1 MTSTLFESDSF
12 NRRFVEKLV
21 EQRDR
26 ILRGDEVSVW
36 QQIALE
42 LSQDWEL
49 DCGDLRWQDLSRYF
63 KRSLVFKLSHRKW
76 TTDQGL
82 IDRLQYPYLRKVYVV
97 TIQFYDRA
105 CPAMRVI
112 ENISEIQDNK
122 LFIKYTMDGRFDP
135 DVVAAFKRRSRKG
148 VRIYV
153 NINVGD
159 PVYNLPEDAKKLLL
173 QMEHHRK
180 ERPHRK
186 GDSHE
191 RVRSPVGTPTV
202 IESGS
207 PPEKIFSPRD
217 LLEKESFSVN
227 TQEYDEII
235 KESLER
241 ELPPLPK
248 RRRLSPGCVEVWLES
263 CEILSSSASM
273 VDGQID
279 PLHMSIRSGPEK
291 MNQSSRVAGGSLSEP
306 QMNPACLLEELTVVR
321 SQPPTRIMAS
331 QPTTLAQESI
341 HIKQEP
347 EIESAREKPP
357 SAAGCDPFLNN
368 ILAESDDEEEED
380 ERTDHSYA
388 KEKSNSVV
396 IEQHGASGKEILE
409 SSTIIAS
416 RSLHE
421 PLAVVRRQP
430 PTLIMA
436 SQPLS
441 SQQNSIQPKQE
452 PETEP
457 LSVAPTLETGH
468 QDPFLDSVLTDSDD
482 DDEEEREKEDESNS
496 RRTTSNPTGAIGN
509 IDVALIDSSHAPISN
524 DNRSESQTTEVIAP
538 VVRKQSPTVIVA
550 KPTQES
556 VPIKKEI
563 SIPNE
568 PSSAEAYHDPF
579 LNGVFTDSEDEEDDD
594 EEEQNIPDKLHNE
607 LPDIIVSSEIPYPST
622 TKDTVSTPI
631 ETEHLETSQ
640 STNVES
646 NTQRQTHSIN
656 TCFNRHSDNTIA
668 AEAAQTQLQPSESE
682 TQSITNPT
690 DNLSA
695 PNLSIES
702 TTALQYSG
710 VDRLGIQALDNSL
723 KSVPRH
729 FIVKQR
735 LPLTVPVDPPINGL
749 IGQPIVGPGDTEVQG
764 VTNKVQMIQS
774 PLRSESSRI
783 EDLAED
789 SEPFEHSYQSPDSNR
804 LFIAWSPS
812 SATNSS
818 GFSRTSR
825 APEPPTTSSPTASKF
840 QAEQYDSIQPS
851 IESRLRFQI
860 VLRSL
865 WPTLFAR
872 DDSFCDFLHLISV
885 LAQNI
890 FPLLQPNTGHAA
902 MALLR
907 MVTPIASRLAYGSFE
922 PTENDNFRSL
932 TETNDRNQIT
942 NRTDNERETSK
953 RQIDTQSNL
962 STDET
967 PSLVISDD
975 DEEGELPVRLK
986 RHYRVHQTAPSHT
999 D

>member
-1 MTSTLFESDSF
+1 MG
-12 NRRFVEKLV
+12 EK
-21 EQRDR
+21 
-26 ILRGDEVSVW
+26 G
-36 QQIALE
+36 
-42 LSQDWEL
+42 
-49 DCGDLRWQDLSRYF
+49 
-63 KRSLVFKLSHRKW
+63 
-76 TTDQGL
+76 
-82 IDRLQYPYLRKVYVV
+82 YL
-97 TIQFYDRA
+97 
-105 CPAMRVI
+105 
-112 ENISEIQDNK
+112 
-122 LFIKYTMDGRFDP
+122 
-135 DVVAAFKRRSRKG
+135 
-148 VRIYV
+148 
-153 NINVGD
+153 
-159 PVYNLPEDAKKLLL
+159 
-173 QMEHHRK
+173 
-180 ERPHRK
+180 
-186 GDSHE
+186 
-191 RVRSPVGTPTV
+191 
-202 IESGS
+202 
-207 PPEKIFSPRD
+207 
-217 LLEKESFSVN
+217 
-227 TQEYDEII
+227 
-235 KESLER
+235 
-241 ELPPLPK
+241 
-248 RRRLSPGCVEVWLES
+248 
-263 CEILSSSASM
+263 
-273 VDGQID
+273 
-279 PLHMSIRSGPEK
+279 
-291 MNQSSRVAGGSLSEP
+291 
-306 QMNPACLLEELTVVR
+306 
-321 SQPPTRIMAS
+321 
-331 QPTTLAQESI
+331 
-341 HIKQEP
+341 
-347 EIESAREKPP
+347 
-357 SAAGCDPFLNN
+357 N

-421 PLAVVRRQP
+421 PLAVVRSQP

-457 LSVAPTLETGH
+457 LSVAPTLEAGH
-468 QDPFLDSVLTDSDD
+468 RDPFLDSVLTDSDD
-482 DDEEEREKEDESNS
+482 DDEGEREKEDESNS
-496 RRTTSNPTGAIGN
+496 RRTTSNPTGAIDN

-563 SIPNE
+563 SISSE

-594 EEEQNIPDKLHNE
+594 EKEQNIPDKLHNE

-631 ETEHLETSQ
+631 ETEHLETTQ
-640 STNVES
+640 SANVES
-646 NTQRQTHSIN
+646 NTQSQTHSIN
-656 TCFNRHSDNTIA
+656 SCFNRHSDNTNA
-668 AEAAQTQLQPSESE
+668 AEVAQTQLQPSESE
-682 TQSITNPT
+682 TQSITNLT
-690 DNLSA
+690 ELLSS
-695 PNLSIES
+695 PDPSIAS
-702 TTALQYSG
+702 VTALQYSG

-735 LPLTVPVDPPINGL
+735 LPPTVPVDPPINRL
-749 IGQPIVGPGDTEVQG
+749 IEQPNIDSGETEVQG
-764 VTNKVQMIQS
+764 VTNKDQMIQP

-818 GFSRTSR
+818 GLWRTSR
-825 APEPPTTSSPTASKF
+825 APEPPTASSPTASKF

-922 PTENDNFRSL
+922 LTENDNLRSL

-942 NRTDNERETSK
+942 NRTDDERETSK
-953 RQIDTQSNL
+953 RQSGTQSNL
-962 STDET
+962 NTDET

-975 DEEGELPVRLK
+975 DEEGELLVRLK
-986 RHYRVHQTAPSHT
+986 RHYRVHQLAPSHT

>member
-764 VTNKVQMIQS
+764 VTNKVQM
-774 PLRSESSRI
+774 
-783 EDLAED
+783 
-789 SEPFEHSYQSPDSNR
+789 
-804 LFIAWSPS
+804 
-812 SATNSS
+812 
-818 GFSRTSR
+818 
-825 APEPPTTSSPTASKF
+825 
-840 QAEQYDSIQPS
+840 
-851 IESRLRFQI
+851 
-860 VLRSL
+860 
-865 WPTLFAR
+865 
-872 DDSFCDFLHLISV
+872 
-885 LAQNI
+885 
-890 FPLLQPNTGHAA
+890 
-902 MALLR
+902 
-907 MVTPIASRLAYGSFE
+907 
-922 PTENDNFRSL
+922 
-932 TETNDRNQIT
+932 
-942 NRTDNERETSK
+942 
-953 RQIDTQSNL
+953 
-962 STDET
+962 
-967 PSLVISDD
+967 
-975 DEEGELPVRLK
+975 LP
-986 RHYRVHQTAPSHT
+986 
-999 D
+999 